1 MLVWVPVFVAIPYLE
16 APPLSTQFDWTSQF
30 DEQLWSRPSMVKLVL
45 LMNVSD
51 WKPGMFTAPGN
62 GGSGCRFTTT
72 SMILVA
78 PLKVP
83 VERMMTILLVSD
95 VSVSPAL
102 LWPVSVGSPAWESL
116 RTDTV

>member
-78 PLKVP
+78 PLKGP
-83 VERMMTILLVSD
+83 VGPAGAGVKGCEASD
-95 VSVSPAL
+95 VVTRRLTPTSM
-102 LWPVSVGSPAWESL
+102 PVSA
-116 RTDTV
+116 R

>member
-1 MLVWVPVFVAIPYLE
+1 
-16 APPLSTQFDWTSQF
+16 
-30 DEQLWSRPSMVKLVL
+30 MVKLVL
-45 LMNVSD
+45 LMKVSD
-51 WKPGMFTAPGN
+51 WRPGMFTAPGN

-72 SMILVA
+72 SRVLVA
-78 PLKVP
+78 PLNAP
-83 VERMMTILLVSD
+83 IERMTTILFASV